1 MTEPER
7 VLFERMV
14 AHHVPYVLVR
24 LATATCF
31 GPPYDDHLRAMF
43 GEDNTQVEGV
53 AGQWVLFLGTFKD
66 YGYVLGPADDWAG
79 ILAQALELID
89 AGEVAQVTMSKE
101 ELGIVPEPEKAKPIP
116 AALRAPV
123 KKMAWGTLW

>member
-1 MTEPER
+1 MTETER

-24 LATATCF
+24 LATASCF

-43 GEDNTQVEGV
+43 GEANTQVEGV
-53 AGQWVLFLGTFKD
+53 AGQWVLFLGTFRE

-79 ILAQALELID
+79 ILTQALELID
-89 AGEVAQVTMSKE
+89 AGEVSQVVITRE
-101 ELGIVPEPEKAKPIP
+101 ELGIMPEPEKPKVIP
-116 AALRAPV
+116 AALVAV
-123 KKMAWGTLW
+123 KKKQWGSLF

>member
-1 MTEPER
+1 MTDTEK
-7 VLFERMV
+7 VLFERMA

-31 GPPYDDHLRAMF
+31 GPPFDDDLRAMF
-43 GEDNTQVEGV
+43 GDDNTRVEGV

-66 YGYVLGPADDWAG
+66 YGYVLGPADGWAD
-79 ILAQALELID
+79 ILTQAMELID
-89 AGEVAQVTMSKE
+89 AGEIVQIPMTLE
-101 ELGIVPEPEKAKPIP
+101 ELGIMPKPEAPRYIP

-123 KKMAWGTLW
+123 QKKQWGSLF